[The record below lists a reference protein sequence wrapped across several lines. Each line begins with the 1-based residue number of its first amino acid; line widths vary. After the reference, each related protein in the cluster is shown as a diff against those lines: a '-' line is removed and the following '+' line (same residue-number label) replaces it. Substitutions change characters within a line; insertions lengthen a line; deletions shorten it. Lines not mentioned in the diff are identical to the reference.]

1 MTIFAY
7 SLQFYQIK
15 TTLACCND
23 FDFTWLLNAFL
34 NEEKYFYKERN
45 AFVLL
50 TRNDIPPGK
59 YSAHLAVHRAS
70 WNIQTRV
77 IALISSH
84 YCPWYHPTSVFKFSS
99 KMFSF
104 SIVLVSFPQTMLLMM
119 FLLSSDIFLSNK
131 KLKIIL
137 SSAWTS
143 WSCPC
148 CCWLWFYS
156 ITQGV
161 FK

>member
-23 FDFTWLLNAFL
+23 FDFL
-34 NEEKYFYKERN
+34 NEEKYFYKGRN

-50 TRNDIPPGK
+50 RRNDIPPGK

-99 KMFSF
+99 KRCSF
-104 SIVLVSFPQTMLLMM
+104 SIVFGFLSSNHVVDDVFALQWHIVVQQEVKDYFEFYLGFLELSMLL
-119 FLLSSDIFLSNK
+119 LIV
-131 KLKIIL
+131 IL
-137 SSAWTS
+137 YD
-143 WSCPC
+143 
-148 CCWLWFYS
+148 YS
-156 ITQGV
+156 RC
-161 FK
+161 F